1 MKSRSARRVLVGVAF
16 GLALASPVTAQVPS
30 VPVPPCGA
38 AISIPNASSQF
49 GYGRWIQYTV
59 ETLVGFNYC
68 IIGAKV
74 DAFVVGV
81 PGSAVHGEGT
91 PSASARK
98 QVPIPF
104 DGVWI
109 TNGTHWIVLF
119 PTWRTIFAG
128 NSQSA
133 ASVINRPEPGVVVPE
148 PDFERC
154 ESEGGAIDPETGK
167 CTYSNCPILI
177 RMGRG
182 GFNLTSARDGVPF
195 DLNANGVA
203 ERVAWTRPD
212 REEAFLAYD
221 RNGNGR
227 IDDGSELFGNHT
239 PVNGA
244 GATASNGFEA
254 LKFYLG
260 DGIHLA
266 DRLDATAGIWPALLL
281 WTDRNHNGISEPDEL
296 LRVADSGIIS
306 IGLDY
311 RRSNRID
318 RFGNEFRQQAEIA
331 WRQGHT
337 DKVFDV
343 WLTTIR

>member
-1 MKSRSARRVLVGVAF
+1 MKSRSARRVLVGAALA
-16 GLALASPVTAQVPS
+16 LALASPVTAQVPS

-38 AISIPNASSQF
+38 SINIPNTSSQF
-49 GYGRWIQYTV
+49 GYGRWLQYTV
-59 ETLVGFNYC
+59 ETLIGFNYC

-74 DAFVVGV
+74 DAYVVGI
-81 PGSAVHGEGT
+81 PSSAMHAEGVLA
-91 PSASARK
+91 ASARK
-98 QVPIPF
+98 QVPVPT
-104 DGVWI
+104 DGVWV
-109 TNGTHWIVLF
+109 TNGTHWVVLL
-119 PTWRTIFAG
+119 PRRTIYAG

-133 ASVINRPEPGVVVPE
+133 ATVIYRPEPGLVPQD
-148 PDFERC
+148 PDPERC
-154 ESEGGAIDPETGK
+154 EADGGAIDPETGK
-167 CTYSNCPILI
+167 CTYTNCPIMI

-182 GFNLTSARDGVPF
+182 GFNLTDARDGVPF
-195 DLNANGVA
+195 DLNANGLA

-260 DGIHLA
+260 DGLHLS
-266 DRLDATAGIWPALLL
+266 DRLDATADIWPALLL

-296 LRVADSGIIS
+296 VRLADSGIVS

-318 RFGNEFRQQAEIA
+318 RFGNEFRQQADIV
-331 WRQGHT
+331 WRHGQT

-343 WLTTIR
+343 WLTTVR